1 MILLTT
7 NRFNVPIC
15 YRQAVFE
22 DRSRFGDS
30 VTGWG
35 NGNGGV
41 EDMSKAAG
49 LTPNHVKMCLSQMY
63 LLAQVLGDDP

>member
-1 MILLTT
+1 MILLAT

-15 YRQAVFE
+15 NTYADFE
-22 DRSRFGDS
+22 DRTRFGDS

-41 EDMSKAAG
+41 EDMSKNAER
-49 LTPNHVKMCLSQMY
+49 TPDHVKMCLSQMY
-63 LLAQVLGDDP
+63 LLAQVLEPDP